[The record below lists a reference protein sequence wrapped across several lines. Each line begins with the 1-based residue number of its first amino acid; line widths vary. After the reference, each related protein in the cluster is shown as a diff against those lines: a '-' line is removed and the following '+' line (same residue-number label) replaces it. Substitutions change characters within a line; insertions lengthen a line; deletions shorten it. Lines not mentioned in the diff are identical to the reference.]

1 MFCSFCNNEI
11 PRGTGL
17 LFVKRDGTTLGF
29 CSSKCRRNLL
39 KLGREGRL
47 VKWTAKQATL
57 ISDHKSVEKKESAFA
72 KEIDAKLAEK
82 KAREEAEK
90 SAAGG
95 KK

>member
-11 PRGTGL
+11 PRATGL
-17 LFVKRDGTTLGF
+17 LYVKRDGTTLGF
-29 CSSKCRRNLL
+29 CSSKCRRNML

-57 ISDHKSVEKKESAFA
+57 ISDHKVVEKKESAFA
-72 KEIDAKLAEK
+72 KEIEAKLAEK
-82 KAREEAEK
+82 KAKEEAEK
-90 SAAGG
+90 SAAG

>member
-29 CSSKCRRNLL
+29 CSSKCRRNML

-57 ISDHKSVEKKESAFA
+57 ISDRKVVEKKESAFA
-72 KEIDAKLAEK
+72 KEIEAKMAEK
-82 KAREEAEK
+82 KA
-90 SAAGG
+90 AAN